1 MNPKPPT
8 PGRNRRAQTK
18 GSRIDLWVGVPAFLV
33 VFAAGA
39 VATFTVPLR
48 APVRT
53 PAKALEDLVRK
64 GPDSYFHHIFDPGKL
79 LGLTGQVDLTLDS
92 FQRETSHGVLL
103 AALPRL
109 PDGAPDFTMHAAEVW
124 QPGVAGAD
132 NGVIFFVFPD
142 ERHMRVEVGYGLE
155 SALPDA
161 EVHRLV
167 ETHFVPAVRTGDLSA
182 GVEALLPPLL
192 DRIRTVPRAQPKR
205 SRPLSDLLVAG
216 REIPRRAR
224 LVWGAWLGGVPQLRL
239 IISAAAAVLAAV
251 LAVMLAHIGYAAIL
265 IWRRV
270 ASRAGAEQVAGAGL
284 ELTGSVVRLA
294 QLAAF
299 LFFISVG
306 TSFFFPGTG
315 RFGGGGIDLHW

>member
-1 MNPKPPT
+1 M
-8 PGRNRRAQTK
+8 
-18 GSRIDLWVGVPAFLV
+18 PAFLAV
-33 VFAAGA
+33 LAAAA
-39 VATFTVPLR
+39 VATFTVPVR
-48 APVRT
+48 APVRP

-64 GPDSYFHHIFDPGKL
+64 GPDSYFHHIFDPEKL
-79 LGLTGQVDLTLDS
+79 LGLTGQVDLTLDN

-132 NGVIFFVFPD
+132 NGMIFFVFPD
-142 ERHMRVEVGYGLE
+142 ERHIRVEVGYGLE
-155 SALPDA
+155 PALPDA

-167 ETHFVPAVRTGDLSA
+167 ETRFIPAVRTGDLSA

-192 DRIRTVPRAQPKR
+192 DRIRTVPRAQPTR
-205 SRPLSDLLVAG
+205 SGKLSDIVVAA
-216 REIPRRAR
+216 REIPRRSR

-239 IISAAAAVLAAV
+239 IISAAAALLAAV
-251 LAVMLAHIGYAAIL
+251 LAVMLAHIGYAVML

-270 ASRAGAEQVAGAGL
+270 ASRAGADRVADAGL
-284 ELTGSVVRLA
+284 DLTNSVLRLA
-294 QLAAF
+294 QIAAI
-299 LFFISVG
+299 LFVMSVG

-315 RFGGGGIDLHW
+315 HFGGGGIDLHW